1 MKKISFI
8 PVILMLFFFFGCGS
22 DKVDN
27 IQDFQTLV
35 QKIDQKNQDI
45 NSKQSEITELIRKYN
60 QNVPEGKRVDIVF
73 GDTAMGMNVKQ
84 KQIVE
89 DLLKQEKDVTWNGL
103 LKEIIQK
110 NDEISSLKEEIFK
123 VQKQLPK
130 PYDVKRGDTH
140 EKVCMKYLLEVE
152 KLDKKKAEELVDK
165 VRLIEELLP
174 GFQVWLFYKDDVFG
188 TFVTQGKAKISPNR
202 FAYITRKQAL
212 ERANMQGK
220 QSVYD
225 SLMHAQQK
233 LDSANAAATVA
244 PKQ

>member
-1 MKKISFI
+1 MKKLSFI
-8 PVILMLFFFFGCGS
+8 PVTLMLFFFFGCGS

-35 QKIDQKNQDI
+35 QKIDERNQDI
-45 NSKQSEITELIRKYN
+45 NAKQNDITELIRKYN

-73 GDTAMGMNVKQ
+73 GDTTMGMNAKQ

-123 VQKQLPK
+123 AQQQLPK

-140 EKVCMKYLLEVE
+140 EKVSMKYLMEVE

-212 ERANMQGK
+212 ERANTQGR

-225 SLMHAQQK
+225 SLMQAQQK

-244 PKQ
+244 PQQ

>member
-1 MKKISFI
+1 MKKN
-8 PVILMLFFFFGCGS
+8 FFFLVVLSFVLLTSCG
-22 DKVDN
+22 KKEVDN

-35 QKIDQKNQDI
+35 QKIDEKNQDI
-45 NSKQSEITELIRKYN
+45 NAKQNEITELIRKYN
-60 QNVPEGKRVDIVF
+60 QNVPEGKRVDLVF
-73 GDTAMGMNVKQ
+73 SDTTFGMNIKQ
-84 KQIVE
+84 KQLIE

-123 VQKQLPK
+123 IQQQLPK
-130 PYDVKRGDTH
+130 PYDVKKGDSH
-140 EKVCMKYLLEVE
+140 YKVCLKYLTEVE
-152 KLDKKKAEELVDK
+152 KLPKDKADELIDK

-174 GFQVWLFYKDDVFG
+174 GFQVWLFYKDNTFG

-212 ERANMQGK
+212 ERANLEGK

-225 SLMHAQQK
+225 SIMQAQK
-233 LDSANAAATVA
+233 SLDSAQINTQTQ
-244 PKQ
+244 K

>member
-1 MKKISFI
+1 MKKNFFFLVLLSFI
-8 PVILMLFFFFGCGS
+8 LFTSCGK

-35 QKIDQKNQDI
+35 QKIDEKNQDI
-45 NSKQSEITELIRKYN
+45 NARQNEITELIRNYN

-73 GDTAMGMNVKQ
+73 SDTTYGMNLKQ
-84 KQIVE
+84 KQLIE

-123 VQKQLPK
+123 IQQQLPK
-130 PYDVKRGDTH
+130 PYDVKKGDSH
-140 EKVCMKYLLEVE
+140 YKVCLKYLTEVE
-152 KLDKKKAEELVDK
+152 KLPKDKADELIDK

-174 GFQVWLFYKDDVFG
+174 GFQVWLFYKDNTFG

-212 ERANMQGK
+212 ERANLEGK

-225 SLMHAQQK
+225 SIMQAQK
-233 LDSANAAATVA
+233 SLDSTQINTQVQ
-244 PKQ
+244 K